1 MNRRNAGIG
10 WAGLSDGEATAQKLS
25 VFITVEGGSY
35 YIQLNRRQDY
45 CIQVSREPALA
56 VWRGTVSASEHGG
69 AELGEKAT
77 VNIVRIYS

>member
-56 VWRGTVSASEHGG
+56 V
-69 AELGEKAT
+69 
-77 VNIVRIYS
+77 

>member
-1 MNRRNAGIG
+1 MNRRNTGIG

-25 VFITVEGGSY
+25 VFITVEGGR

-56 VWRGTVSASEHGG
+56 V
-69 AELGEKAT
+69 
-77 VNIVRIYS
+77 